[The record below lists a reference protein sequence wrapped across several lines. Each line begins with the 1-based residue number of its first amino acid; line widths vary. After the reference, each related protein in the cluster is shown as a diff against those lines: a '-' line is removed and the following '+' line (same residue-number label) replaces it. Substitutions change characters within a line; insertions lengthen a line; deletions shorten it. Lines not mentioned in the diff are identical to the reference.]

1 MRELKYAI
9 LGLINRTPMTGYDI
23 TKYFDGV
30 LYRFWDAKHSQI
42 YPELKKLLDEDL
54 LSYEVVIQGEKL
66 EKKLY
71 SITEKGKAELD
82 SWLVADDS
90 LPPIEKD
97 AFRLRVYFA
106 DNMSKEQLTAVFNRQ
121 LIRRKLRLELQKTRS
136 EELKA
141 MMAMDSPP
149 EPKESVYNEYMLGR
163 GGIMRETA
171 YIEWIRECA
180 EILSLELDDP
190 N

>member
-54 LSYEVVIQGEKL
+54 LTYEVVIQGEKL
-66 EKKLY
+66 EKKVY
-71 SITEKGKAELD
+71 SITDKGYAELQD
-82 SWLVADDS
+82 WLVADDP

-106 DNMSKEQLTAVFNRQ
+106 DNMSKEQLAAAFNRQ
-121 LIRRKLRLELQKTRS
+121 LIRRKLRLETQKSRCA
-136 EELKA
+136 ELKA
-141 MMAMDSPP
+141 MAAMDSPP
-149 EPKESVYNEYMLGR
+149 EPRESVYNEYMLCR

-171 YIEWIRECA
+171 YIEWMKECA
-180 EILSLELDDP
+180 EILSLDLGQEV
-190 N
+190 